1 MFGRAGN
8 LLATRFDLSRAEAR
22 DDPLPVVPGAS
33 MDSLFMQVHASAS
46 ETGSIAYVPGGERSM
61 GRLAWVDRQGRS
73 ELVSAPAR
81 VYGTV
86 DLSPNG
92 EKLAVHVADVTDYI
106 WVHDLRR
113 GEGRKLA
120 VSDHSGWPIWSP
132 DNSTVAFAVWPVMVP
147 GSSRVLG
154 RSVDGGEPR
163 ELLPALRD
171 TFAYPTSW
179 SADGRTL
186 GLFLLGR
193 QFDIG
198 LFTLGGTL
206 ERWSKERTNT
216 ELPEFSPDGR
226 WVAYSSNE
234 VGQSEIFVRSYPD
247 GHTIRQISAD
257 GGLEPVW
264 CPCGELFYRNG
275 NRWMSVK
282 IRTQPDLQWDPPQL
296 AFQTDDFID
305 TMGRSYDVSPDGKR
319 LLVVKRAEEDVRNRI
334 ALVSNWTKALTKA
347 GR

>member
-1 MFGRAGN
+1 
-8 LLATRFDLSRAEAR
+8 
-22 DDPLPVVPGAS
+22 
-33 MDSLFMQVHASAS
+33 
-46 ETGSIAYVPGGERSM
+46 
-61 GRLAWVDRQGRS
+61 
-73 ELVSAPAR
+73 
-81 VYGTV
+81 
-86 DLSPNG
+86 
-92 EKLAVHVADVTDYI
+92 
-106 WVHDLRR
+106 
-113 GEGRKLA
+113 
-120 VSDHSGWPIWSP
+120 
-132 DNSTVAFAVWPVMVP
+132 MVP

-334 ALVSNWTKALTKA
+334 ALVSNWTEALTKA
-347 GR
+347 GG